1 MSIISTP
8 DPGAGQEEITWQRGG
23 EAGRWENDPRS
34 AVEVRGD
41 HEGSESRTIR
51 ERHMKMQRG
60 SERSRVSHCRLET
73 DVVASCIRQVEK
85 AWRQT
90 GASLERNADL
100 LTPWR
105 QLSKRELPTDNNDVA
120 CC

>member
-1 MSIISTP
+1 MIL
-8 DPGAGQEEITWQRGG
+8 GQLWKSEVITRDQRA
-23 EAGRWENDPRS
+23 EQ
-34 AVEVRGD
+34 
-41 HEGSESRTIR
+41 SEKGI
-51 ERHMKMQRG
+51 MKMQRG

-85 AWRQT
+85 PWRQT